1 MNVLH
6 LRCHFA
12 DFLKY
17 NVLILFWLGDLDDW
31 FVVSLLKDVW
41 LNSVG
46 FCGLH
51 EGEEEYPIFQQPQLL
66 THC

>member
-1 MNVLH
+1 MDVLH

-12 DFLKY
+12 DFFKY
-17 NVLILFWLGDLDDW
+17 NVLILFRLGDLDDW
-31 FVVSLLKDVW
+31 LVVSLLKDVW

-46 FCGLH
+46 FCGLN

>member
-17 NVLILFWLGDLDDW
+17 NVLILLWLGDLDDW
-31 FVVSLLKDVW
+31 LVVSLLKDVR
-41 LNSVG
+41 LDSIS
-46 FCGLH
+46 FRGL
-51 EGEEEYPIFQQPQLL
+51 G
-66 THC
+66 